1 MPGPNLARAQAAV
14 APGITEIPR
23 GVKAL
28 LAKYGLTL
36 AVGDRVREDHPVL
49 RLVDA
54 TTGVPVHRLPGD
66 LATAINRMV
75 VRRSVTRRRKENPR

>member
-1 MPGPNLARAQAAV
+1 M
-14 APGITEIPR
+14 T
-23 GVKAL
+23 AL

-54 TTGVPVHRLPGD
+54 TTGVPVHRLPRG
-66 LATAINRMV
+66 LADAINRMV
-75 VRRSVTRRRKENPR
+75 VRRPGTRRRKEGSR